1 MRKLIVV
8 LMAVLMLVS
17 FTSCNQ
23 DKIDELEKKVK
34 EQEAEIAKKNAEDET
49 YNKFVED
56 FLSVMVVKYAYKNL
70 LIKGSNTEDKNTI
83 NLTGDEYDHDEE
95 RIPNFTGDDLARYW
109 LQEKVLLKTPDCYN
123 KPYFKNST
131 GTVTL
136 VEACTD
142 ENINCNMD
150 NNKVTYSY
158 NVSEDSE
165 EETLELGINGSLIY
179 KKNSESSSGAAG
191 VYTFTVSFK
200 GTIDGE
206 KIDLSCTLTQ
216 DDVSGLKF
224 TSAESNG
231 NKISTDRLNA
241 LENGMGG
248 LSILF
253 GAS

>member
-49 YNKFVED
+49 YYKFAKD
-56 FLSVMVVKYAYKNL
+56 LYSVTVVKEAYKDL
-70 LIKGSNTEDKNTI
+70 LSKGWTAKENPITLNCESDSDKKRT
-83 NLTGDEYDHDEE
+83 
-95 RIPNFTGDDLARYW
+95 PNFEGEDIRRVW
-109 LQEKVLLKTPDCYN
+109 FQKTLSLTENAGSCCSLTDAA
-123 KPYFKNST
+123 

-136 VEACTD
+136 AEDYTSS
-142 ENINCNMD
+142 NINCNFV
-150 NNKVTYSY
+150 NNKVTYEIEDTKG
-158 NVSEDSE
+158 SEDKRKY
-165 EETLELGINGSLIY
+165 ELAIDGSLIY
-179 KKNSESSSGAAG
+179 KSVDNSAVTSE
-191 VYTFTVSFK
+191 TITVSFK